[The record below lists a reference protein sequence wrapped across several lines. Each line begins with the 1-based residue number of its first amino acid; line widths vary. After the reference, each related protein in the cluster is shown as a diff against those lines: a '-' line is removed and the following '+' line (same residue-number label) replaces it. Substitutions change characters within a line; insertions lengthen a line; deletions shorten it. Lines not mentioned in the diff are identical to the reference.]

1 MTLLELNSPK
11 HRKPTAKG
19 GNNKR
24 ETVATSGALTSR
36 PVVLTSRP
44 VEGLYFVDTKVG
56 TTFNLRSTTKST
68 FSTNKGTGLC
78 QFTPYSKIGTTLERN
93 TLNNSSFFNFPRNM

>member
-1 MTLLELNSPK
+1 MTLLELNSQK

-24 ETVATSGALTSR
+24 EPVATSGA
-36 PVVLTSRP
+36 LTSRP